1 MRIVLNST
9 SVLVKMGIILNMP
22 LCALPHMPA
31 PLFVISRCRCLSYA
45 DIVVAHITLSLF
57 VISRCRCCPYNDG
70 VIAHMPVALLVI
82 LGAQGFLLLGA
93 QGFLLLGAQG
103 FLLLGAQGFLLL
115 GAIRCLLLGAQG
127 FLLLGAQGFLL
138 LGAIRCL
145 LLPLWFDCIACLA
158 YFVCLFIAT
167 SRQGGPL
174 LNRPHRRNVAGWP
187 FF

>member
-103 FLLLGAQGFLLL
+103 FLLLGA
-115 GAIRCLLLGAQG
+115 
-127 FLLLGAQGFLL
+127 
-138 LGAIRCL
+138 IRCL

>member
-93 QGFLLLGAQG
+93 
-103 FLLLGAQGFLLL
+103 
-115 GAIRCLLLGAQG
+115 
-127 FLLLGAQGFLL
+127 
-138 LGAIRCL
+138 IRCL